1 MKIAFVIHSLRMG
14 SGIAVVMYELSKH
27 LAKEHDVTLFTFNSE
42 YTDDFGVKIVE
53 IPFPFKG
60 KRFVNPGLVPLFP
73 HKIMKIRKYLR
84 EYDVVNT
91 QIYPANLIPLLPKKM
106 DGVLHLLTEWSVAD
120 KPTHGY
126 IGTVYRAA
134 VEKAEIYASRH
145 ADEVIVSSNFVKQHV
160 KQKSGVGATKMLL
173 DGINFD
179 LFDKN
184 IVSSNDIYERH
195 PQLEDSSIILYVGR
209 IVPHKN
215 IDILIKSLKIV
226 KNEIKNAKLVIVG
239 AMVDL
244 KYYENLIRL
253 IEIEELQNSVIFTG
267 VVPWEDL
274 PKYYA
279 TCDIF
284 ATCSQWEGF
293 LRAEAFAME
302 KPMVAFD
309 VTSHAETIRDG
320 KTGLLVKE
328 MSPEAF
334 ASSLINLFSDVKL
347 SREMG
352 KNGYK
357 WAKENLDFD
366 VIAKNFEGFIEEAI
380 LKRGGNEK
388 VS

>member
-60 KRFVNPGLVPLFP
+60 KRFVNPGLVPFFP
-73 HKIMKIRKYLR
+73 HKIIKIRKYLR
-84 EYDVVNT
+84 EYNVVNT
-91 QIYPANLIPLLPKKM
+91 QLYPANLIPLLPKKIE
-106 DGVLHLLTEWSVAD
+106 GILHILTEWSIEN
-120 KPTHGY
+120 KSSHGH
-126 IGTVYRAA
+126 IGMVYGVA

-145 ADEVIVSSNFVKQHV
+145 ADEVIVSSNFIKRYV
-160 KQKSGVGATKMLL
+160 KQKSGVDATKMML
-173 DGINFD
+173 DGVNFD

-184 IVSSNDIYERH
+184 KVSSDEIYERY
-195 PQLEDSSIILYVGR
+195 PELEDSSIILYVGR

-215 IDILIKSLKIV
+215 IDILIKSLKIL

-244 KYYENLIRL
+244 KYYESLIRL
-253 IEIEELQNSVIFTG
+253 IEIEDLQKSVIFTG
-267 VVPWEDL
+267 VVSWEDL

-279 TCDIF
+279 ACDIF

-293 LRAEAFAME
+293 LRAEAYAME

-309 VTSHAETIRDG
+309 VTSHSETIQDG
-320 KTGLLVKE
+320 KTGLLVKGI
-328 MSPEAF
+328 SPEAF
-334 ASSLINLFSDVKL
+334 ASALITLLEDDKL

-352 KNGYK
+352 KEGYE

-366 VIAKNFEGFIEEAI
+366 VIAENFVRFVENKIG
-380 LKRGGNEK
+380 R
-388 VS
+388 

>member
-60 KRFVNPGLVPLFP
+60 KRFVNPGLVPFFP

-91 QIYPANLIPLLPKKM
+91 QIYPANLIPLLPNKIENI
-106 DGVLHLLTEWSVAD
+106 LHILTEWSGVD
-120 KPTHGY
+120 KPTHGL
-126 IGTVYRAA
+126 IGTVYGAA

-145 ADEVIVSSNFVKQHV
+145 ADKVIVSSDFVKRYV
-160 KQKSGVGATKMLL
+160 KQKSGVDATKMLL

-184 IVSSNDIYERH
+184 KVSSNDVYGRH
-195 PQLEDSSIILYVGR
+195 PELEDSSIILYVGR

-215 IDILIKSLKIV
+215 IDVLIKSLKIV
-226 KNEIKNAKLVIVG
+226 KSKIKNAKLVIVG

-244 KYYENLIRL
+244 KYYESLIKL
-253 IEIEELQNSVIFTG
+253 IETKDLQQSVIFTG
-267 VVPWEDL
+267 VVSWEDL

-279 TCDIF
+279 ACDVF

-293 LRAEAFAME
+293 LRAEAYAME

-309 VTSHAETIRDG
+309 VTSHAETIEDG
-320 KTGLLVKE
+320 KRGSLVKE
-328 MSPEAF
+328 TSPGAF
-334 ASSLINLFSDVKL
+334 ASALITLLEDDKL

-352 KNGYK
+352 RNGYR

-366 VIAKNFEGFIEEAI
+366 VVARNFAGFVEEAI
-380 LKRGGNEK
+380 LKRKEGK
-388 VS
+388 